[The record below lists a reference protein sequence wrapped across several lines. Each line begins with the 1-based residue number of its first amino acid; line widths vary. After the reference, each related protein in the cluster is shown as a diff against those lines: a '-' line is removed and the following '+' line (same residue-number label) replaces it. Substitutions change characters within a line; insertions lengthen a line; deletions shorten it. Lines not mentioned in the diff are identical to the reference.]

1 MKKYS
6 DCQSEFEGCIK
17 KLTQTAAFIATC
29 LSKFSVVEMA
39 GVEPAS
45 ERFDPRIY
53 YERSQFIDLTLSRRN
68 RQNLLRR
75 FTQTRE
81 SSFAS
86 RRDAVGS
93 MLTL

>member
-1 MKKYS
+1 MPAEVRVR
-6 DCQSEFEGCIK
+6 DF
-17 KLTQTAAFIATC
+17 F
-29 LSKFSVVEMA
+29 VEMA

-53 YERSQFIDLTLSRRN
+53 YECSLFIDLTSQRRN

-75 FTQTRE
+75 FAQARE
-81 SSFAS
+81 PSFAS
-86 RRDAVGS
+86 RHDAAGS